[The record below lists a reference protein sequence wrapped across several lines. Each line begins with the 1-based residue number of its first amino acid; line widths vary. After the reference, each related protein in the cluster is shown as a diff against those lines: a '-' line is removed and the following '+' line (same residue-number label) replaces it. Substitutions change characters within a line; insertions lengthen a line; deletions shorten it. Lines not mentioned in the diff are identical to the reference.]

1 VLNRKM
7 QEQDLFDPIKGWLEE
22 KGYEVYAE
30 VEMPFGRADV
40 VGKNHPAYCV
50 VEMKTSLNLEVISQ
64 AIRWRG
70 LFHYIYIAIPRR
82 KRRVPSFANKILHD
96 NRIGLL
102 EVDGDYVRTAVPAR
116 YNRPYYPYS
125 KKVNNYL
132 YEEQKTW
139 VKGGSNGG
147 GYVTPYKITMSRI
160 KEYLKRERYW
170 YNGIKKEDG
179 GWRTINEILEYC
191 ETHYQNP
198 KSSLAKALQDFENDW
213 CESKKENG
221 KLFFR
226 HK

>member
-1 VLNRKM
+1 M
-7 QEQDLFDPIKGWLEE
+7 QEQDLFDPIKEWLEE

-64 AIRWRG
+64 AIRWQG
-70 LFHYIYIAIPRR
+70 MFHYIYIAVPRR
-82 KRRVPSFANKILHD
+82 RRPIPAIANKILHE

-102 EVDGDYVRTAVPAR
+102 EVDVNYVWTRIPAR

-125 KKVNNYL
+125 KKISKYL

-139 VKGGSNGG
+139 VKGGSNEG

-160 KEYLKRERYW
+160 KEYLKRQRYR
-170 YNGIKKEDG
+170 YHGIEEEDG